1 MFLHNR
7 LTSGDVTGRRTWQF
21 PAVHVTK
28 KAEYSH
34 TTNGGLIFQA
44 SPVFPANLL
53 HCDNGNR
60 GQERLSSFGEDQD
73 EVKTRVT
80 QT

>member
-1 MFLHNR
+1 MAVPRCARDEKSRVRF
-7 LTSGDVTGRRTWQF
+7 SG
-21 PAVHVTK
+21 
-28 KAEYSH
+28 SH
-34 TTNGGLIFQA
+34 TTNGA

-60 GQERLSSFGEDQD
+60 GQERLSSFGEDPD

>member
-1 MFLHNR
+1 MAVPRCARDEKSRVQF
-7 LTSGDVTGRRTWQF
+7 SG
-21 PAVHVTK
+21 
-28 KAEYSH
+28 SH

-53 HCDNGNR
+53 HCDNGSR